1 MTCPV
6 CGSQAVVKTRLG
18 RVQCSTCGAIL
29 LDVPRCSVC
38 GHAMSVVAV
47 GSVCGR
53 CAGKRKAI

>member
-29 LDVPRCSVC
+29 VSGPRCSVC
-38 GHAMSVVAV
+38 GHEISVLNDEL
-47 GSVCGR
+47 CGR
-53 CAGKRKAI
+53 CAAKVVK